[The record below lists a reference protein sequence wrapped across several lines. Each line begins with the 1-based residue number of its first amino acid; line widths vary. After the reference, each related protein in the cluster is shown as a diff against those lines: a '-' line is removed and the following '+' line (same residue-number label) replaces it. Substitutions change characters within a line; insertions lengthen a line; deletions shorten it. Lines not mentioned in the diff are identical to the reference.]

1 MKKEINKYEMR
12 DTVLLTKQ
20 RTLFRAFFV
29 NIILGLLV
37 WGLTYITGFLYL
49 AVLLTGISP
58 MVIYFSIISGI
69 ALWQMLGVLLFLVP
83 ALAIWWERKMI
94 K

>member
-1 MKKEINKYEMR
+1 MKKEINEYEMR